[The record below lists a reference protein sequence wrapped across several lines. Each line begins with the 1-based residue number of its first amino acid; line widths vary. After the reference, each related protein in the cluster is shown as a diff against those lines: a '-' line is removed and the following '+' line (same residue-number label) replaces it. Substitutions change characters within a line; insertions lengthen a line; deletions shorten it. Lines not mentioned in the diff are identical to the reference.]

1 MIRGSKSDGILTML
15 FMLLAIATVV
25 CFFIPSV
32 ERSTT
37 LTIGGMAFQD
47 AWNIDLLR
55 VKRCSIQIIQ
65 KDGRLIPLCS
75 KYLSSVRGEKLF
87 PGIG

>member
-1 MIRGSKSDGILTML
+1 MT
-15 FMLLAIATVV
+15 AWT
-25 CFFIPSV
+25 PS
-32 ERSTT
+32 ERKT

-65 KDGRLIPLCS
+65 KDGKLIPLCS